1 MSDMLSQDEIDA
13 LLRGTP
19 SDDEPTD
26 TSSDD
31 GLEEL
36 DEMEIDALGEVGNI
50 SLGNSATA
58 LSALLNQKVE
68 ITTPHVRMI
77 TMDEL
82 RSRYP
87 IPHVALR
94 VGYTEGFKGENVLIL
109 TQRDASVIANLMMGG
124 DGMVEENHEMEPIAL
139 SAVQEAMNQMMGA
152 AATSMSTVFS
162 MRIDISPPAVEIF
175 DFSQEK
181 SIVDSFSLWESMV
194 IIEFDLKIGTLI
206 DSKIVQLAPLE
217 FSKQLIQKLFSASTT
232 TTEEAK
238 GATHEPVQPSPQVA
252 PQQTQQTQQM
262 PQQEQRYET
271 PVAPKKEP
279 VGVSPVQFGQFEEVQ
294 QEGVPGNIGMLYD
307 VPLNVTVELGRTR
320 RSVRDILELTQ
331 GSIIELDKLAGEPVD
346 VFVNNTLIATGE
358 VVVIEENFGVRI
370 TEIVNTKERLRMF

>member
-19 SDDEPTD
+19 SD
-26 TSSDD
+26 SDD
-31 GLEEL
+31 ASDTQSDEEVL

-109 TQRDASVIANLMMGG
+109 TQRDASIIANLMMGG
-124 DGMVEENHEMEPIAL
+124 DGVIDETAEMEPIAL

-181 SIVDSFSLWESMV
+181 SIVDSFSLWDSMV

-217 FSKQLIQKLFSASTT
+217 FSKQLIQKLFLASTEVSNEPSPAQPAAQT
-232 TTEEAK
+232 QPKPSPAVEASPPPAK
-238 GATHEPVQPSPQVA
+238 PTPVQEQVVK
-252 PQQTQQTQQM
+252 
-262 PQQEQRYET
+262 ES
-271 PVAPKKEP
+271 VA
-279 VGVSPVQFGQFEEVQ
+279 VSPVQFGQLSDAQVD
-294 QEGVPGNIGMLYD
+294 GTPANIGMLYD

>member
-19 SDDEPTD
+19 STDEPQEPD
-26 TSSDD
+26 VKEILDD
-31 GLEEL
+31 
-36 DEMEIDALGEVGNI
+36 MEIDALGEVGNI

-77 TMDEL
+77 SMEEL

-124 DGMVEENHEMEPIAL
+124 DGVIDESLEMDPIAL

-175 DFSQEK
+175 DFSQDK
-181 SIVDSFSLWESMV
+181 SIVDSFSLWENMV
-194 IIEFDLKIGTLI
+194 IIEFDLKIGTMI
-206 DSKIVQLAPLE
+206 DSKIVQLAPLD

-232 TTEEAK
+232 QQAEPAPQVTEQA
-238 GATHEPVQPSPQVA
+238 QPSQQAQQEPLSA
-252 PQQTQQTQQM
+252 PAMAQQTT
-262 PQQEQRYET
+262 
-271 PVAPKKEP
+271 VASPEPKATP
-279 VGVSPVQFGQFEEVQ
+279 VGVSPVQFSQLGEMEV
-294 QEGVPGNIGMLYD
+294 EGTPGNIGMLYD

-331 GSIIELDKLAGEPVD
+331 GSVIELDKLAGEPVD
-346 VFVNNTLIATGE
+346 VLVNNTLIATGE

>member
-19 SDDEPTD
+19 SAEEPTD
-26 TSSDD
+26 TGSTDD
-31 GLEEL
+31 LHQL

-77 TMDEL
+77 TMEEL

-124 DGMVEENHEMEPIAL
+124 DGVVDESLEMEPIAL

-181 SIVDSFSLWESMV
+181 TIVDSFSLWESMV

-206 DSKIVQLAPLE
+206 DSKIVQLAPLD

-232 TTEEAK
+232 TTESAPT
-238 GATHEPVQPSPQVA
+238 APTSSHEPVREQPRA
-252 PQQTQQTQQM
+252 PQ
-262 PQQEQRYET
+262 PQPEPRYE
-271 PVAPKKEP
+271 APPEQKKEP
-279 VGVSPVQFGQFEEVQ
+279 VGVSPVQFGQFSEVQ
-294 QEGVPGNIGMLYD
+294 QEGPPGNIGMLYD

-370 TEIVNTKERLRMF
+370 TEIVNTIERLRMF

>member
-19 SDDEPTD
+19 SAEEPTD
-26 TSSDD
+26 TSSTDD
-31 GLEEL
+31 LHQL

-77 TMDEL
+77 TMEEL

-124 DGMVEENHEMEPIAL
+124 DGVVDESLEMEPIAL

-181 SIVDSFSLWESMV
+181 TIVDSFSLWESMV

-217 FSKQLIQKLFSASTT
+217 FSKQLIQKLFNASTT
-232 TTEEAK
+232 TSEPAP
-238 GATHEPVQPSPQVA
+238 AVQVPAPEPVREQPAASQPQ
-252 PQQTQQTQQM
+252 PE
-262 PQQEQRYET
+262 PRYE
-271 PVAPKKEP
+271 APPEHKKEP
-279 VGVSPVQFGQFEEVQ
+279 VGVSPVQFGQFSEVQ
-294 QEGVPGNIGMLYD
+294 QEGPPGNIGMLYD

>member
-19 SDDEPTD
+19 SNDEPQDTD
-26 TSSDD
+26 ADEILDD
-31 GLEEL
+31 
-36 DEMEIDALGEVGNI
+36 MEIDALGEVGNI

-77 TMDEL
+77 SMEEL

-124 DGMVEENHEMEPIAL
+124 DGVIDESIEMDPIAL

-175 DFSQEK
+175 DFSQDK
-181 SIVDSFSLWESMV
+181 SIVDSFSLWENMV
-194 IIEFDLKIGTLI
+194 IIEFDLKIGTMI
-206 DSKIVQLAPLE
+206 DSKIVQLAPLD

-232 TTEEAK
+232 QQAEPASQ
-238 GATHEPVQPSPQVA
+238 ATAQAQPEQPQAQPIPA
-252 PQQTQQTQQM
+252 PAM
-262 PQQEQRYET
+262 EQRTVVPPPE
-271 PVAPKKEP
+271 PKATP
-279 VGVSPVQFGQFEEVQ
+279 VGVSPVQFSQLGEMEV
-294 QEGVPGNIGMLYD
+294 EGTPGNIGMLYD

-331 GSIIELDKLAGEPVD
+331 GSVIELDKLAGEPVD
-346 VFVNNTLIATGE
+346 VLVNNTLIATGE

>member
-13 LLRGTP
+13 LLRGAP
-19 SDDEPTD
+19 SASDDTNDVPAN
-26 TSSDD
+26 
-31 GLEEL
+31 EEVL

-109 TQRDASVIANLMMGG
+109 TQRDASIIANLMMGG
-124 DGMVEENHEMEPIAL
+124 DGVIDETAEMEPIAL

-181 SIVDSFSLWESMV
+181 SIVDSFSLWDSMV

-217 FSKQLIQKLFSASTT
+217 FSKQLIQKLFLASTEVSNESASVPPTT
-232 TTEEAK
+232 HTH
-238 GATHEPVQPSPQVA
+238 HEPVVEASPPPVQPTPV
-252 PQQTQQTQQM
+252 
-262 PQQEQRYET
+262 QEQ
-271 PVAPKKEP
+271 VKESIA
-279 VGVSPVQFGQFEEVQ
+279 VSPVQFGQLSDAQVD
-294 QEGVPGNIGMLYD
+294 GAPGNIGMLYD

>member
-19 SDDEPTD
+19 STDEPQE
-26 TSSDD
+26 SDA
-31 GLEEL
+31 EEIL
-36 DEMEIDALGEVGNI
+36 DDMEIDALGEVGNI

-77 TMDEL
+77 SMEEL

-124 DGMVEENHEMEPIAL
+124 DGVIDESLEMDPIAL

-175 DFSQEK
+175 DFSQDK
-181 SIVDSFSLWESMV
+181 SIVDSFSLWENMV
-194 IIEFDLKIGTLI
+194 IIEFDLKIGTMI
-206 DSKIVQLAPLE
+206 DSKIVQLAPLD

-232 TTEEAK
+232 QQA
-238 GATHEPVQPSPQVA
+238 EPA
-252 PQQTQQTQQM
+252 PQATAQAQPEQ
-262 PQQEQRYET
+262 PQAQPTPAPAMEQRTVVPPPE
-271 PVAPKKEP
+271 PKATP
-279 VGVSPVQFGQFEEVQ
+279 VGVSPVQFSQLGEMEV
-294 QEGVPGNIGMLYD
+294 EGTPGNIGMLYD

-331 GSIIELDKLAGEPVD
+331 GSVIELDKLAGEPVD
-346 VFVNNTLIATGE
+346 VLVNNTLIATGE

>member
-19 SDDEPTD
+19 SAEEPTD
-26 TSSDD
+26 TSSTED
-31 GLEEL
+31 LHQL

-77 TMDEL
+77 TMEEL

-124 DGMVEENHEMEPIAL
+124 DGVVDESLEMEPIAL

-206 DSKIVQLAPLE
+206 DSKIVQLAPLD

-232 TTEEAK
+232 TTESART
-238 GATHEPVQPSPQVA
+238 APTSSQEPVREQATA
-252 PQQTQQTQQM
+252 PQ
-262 PQQEQRYET
+262 PPPEPRYE
-271 PVAPKKEP
+271 APPEQKKEP
-279 VGVSPVQFGQFEEVQ
+279 VGVSPVQFGQFSEVQ
-294 QEGVPGNIGMLYD
+294 QEGPPGNIGMLYD

>member
-19 SDDEPTD
+19 SAEEPADTHLTDD
-26 TSSDD
+26 
-31 GLEEL
+31 LHQL

-77 TMDEL
+77 TMEEL

-124 DGMVEENHEMEPIAL
+124 DGVVDESLEMEPIAL

-181 SIVDSFSLWESMV
+181 TIVDSFSLWESMV

-206 DSKIVQLAPLE
+206 DSKIVQLAPLD

-232 TTEEAK
+232 TTESAP
-238 GATHEPVQPSPQVA
+238 TSSHEPVREQPRA
-252 PQQTQQTQQM
+252 PQ
-262 PQQEQRYET
+262 PQPEPRYE
-271 PVAPKKEP
+271 APPEQKKEP
-279 VGVSPVQFGQFEEVQ
+279 VGVSPVQFGQFSEVQ
-294 QEGVPGNIGMLYD
+294 QEGPPGNIGMLYD

>member
-19 SDDEPTD
+19 STDEPQEPD
-26 TSSDD
+26 VKEILDD
-31 GLEEL
+31 
-36 DEMEIDALGEVGNI
+36 MEIDALGEVGNI

-77 TMDEL
+77 SMEEL

-124 DGMVEENHEMEPIAL
+124 DGVIDESLEMDPIAL

-175 DFSQEK
+175 DFSQDK
-181 SIVDSFSLWESMV
+181 SIVDSFSLWENMV
-194 IIEFDLKIGTLI
+194 IIEFDLKIGTMI
-206 DSKIVQLAPLE
+206 DSKIVQLAPLD

-232 TTEEAK
+232 QQA
-238 GATHEPVQPSPQVA
+238 EPAPQVTEQAQPLQQAQQA
-252 PQQTQQTQQM
+252 PLSAPAMAQQTT
-262 PQQEQRYET
+262 
-271 PVAPKKEP
+271 VASPEPKATP
-279 VGVSPVQFGQFEEVQ
+279 VGVSPVQFSQLGEMEV
-294 QEGVPGNIGMLYD
+294 EGTPGNIGMLYD

-331 GSIIELDKLAGEPVD
+331 GSVIELDKLAGEPVD
-346 VFVNNTLIATGE
+346 VLVNNTLIATGE

>member
-19 SDDEPTD
+19 SADEPTD
-26 TSSDD
+26 TSSSDELNQLDD
-31 GLEEL
+31 
-36 DEMEIDALGEVGNI
+36 MEIDALGEVGNI

-77 TMDEL
+77 TMEEL

-124 DGMVEENHEMEPIAL
+124 DGVVDESLEMEPIAL

-217 FSKQLIQKLFSASTT
+217 FSKQLIQKLFNASTT
-232 TTEEAK
+232 TTEPAP
-238 GATHEPVQPSPQVA
+238 AAPISRPEPVQEQPVA
-252 PQQTQQTQQM
+252 SQAAPE
-262 PQQEQRYET
+262 PRYEA
-271 PVAPKKEP
+271 PPEPKKEP
-279 VGVSPVQFGQFEEVQ
+279 VGVSPVQFGQFSDVQ
-294 QEGVPGNIGMLYD
+294 QEGPPGNIGMLYD

>member
-19 SDDEPTD
+19 SNDEPQD
-26 TSSDD
+26 SDA
-31 GLEEL
+31 EEIL
-36 DEMEIDALGEVGNI
+36 DDMEIDALGEVGNI

-77 TMDEL
+77 SMEEL

-124 DGMVEENHEMEPIAL
+124 DGVIDESLEMDPIAL

-175 DFSQEK
+175 DFSQDK
-181 SIVDSFSLWESMV
+181 SIVDSFSLWENMV
-194 IIEFDLKIGTLI
+194 IIEFDLKIGTMI
-206 DSKIVQLAPLE
+206 DSKIVQLAPLD

-232 TTEEAK
+232 QQAEL
-238 GATHEPVQPSPQVA
+238 A
-252 PQQTQQTQQM
+252 PQATAQAQPEQ
-262 PQQEQRYET
+262 PQPQPQAQPTPAPAMEQRTVVPPPE
-271 PVAPKKEP
+271 PKATP
-279 VGVSPVQFGQFEEVQ
+279 VGVSPVQFSQLGEMEV
-294 QEGVPGNIGMLYD
+294 EGTPGNIGMLYD

-331 GSIIELDKLAGEPVD
+331 GSVIELDKLAGEPVD
-346 VFVNNTLIATGE
+346 VLVNNTLIATGE

>member
-19 SDDEPTD
+19 SD
-26 TSSDD
+26 SDD
-31 GLEEL
+31 ASDTQSDEEVL

-109 TQRDASVIANLMMGG
+109 TQRDASIIANLMMGG
-124 DGMVEENHEMEPIAL
+124 DGVIDETAEMEPIAL

-181 SIVDSFSLWESMV
+181 SIVDSFSLWDSMV

-217 FSKQLIQKLFSASTT
+217 FSKQLIQKLFLAST
-232 TTEEAK
+232 EVSNEPS
-238 GATHEPVQPSPQVA
+238 PVQPA
-252 PQQTQQTQQM
+252 AQTQ
-262 PQQEQRYET
+262 PKSSPAVEASPPPAKPAPVQEQVVKES
-271 PVAPKKEP
+271 VA
-279 VGVSPVQFGQFEEVQ
+279 VSPVQFGQLSDAQVD
-294 QEGVPGNIGMLYD
+294 GTPANIGMLYD

>member
-19 SDDEPTD
+19 STDEPQEPD
-26 TSSDD
+26 VKEMLDD
-31 GLEEL
+31 
-36 DEMEIDALGEVGNI
+36 MEIDALGEVGNI

-77 TMDEL
+77 SMEEL

-124 DGMVEENHEMEPIAL
+124 DGVIDESLEMDPIAL

-175 DFSQEK
+175 DFSQDK
-181 SIVDSFSLWESMV
+181 SIVDSFSLWENMV
-194 IIEFDLKIGTLI
+194 IIEFDLKIGTMI
-206 DSKIVQLAPLE
+206 DSKIVQLAPLD

-232 TTEEAK
+232 QQAAPAPQVTEQA
-238 GATHEPVQPSPQVA
+238 QSSPSPPSA
-252 PQQTQQTQQM
+252 PATAQQTT
-262 PQQEQRYET
+262 
-271 PVAPKKEP
+271 VASPELKATP
-279 VGVSPVQFGQFEEVQ
+279 VGVSPVQFSQLGEMEV
-294 QEGVPGNIGMLYD
+294 EGTPGNIGMLYD

-331 GSIIELDKLAGEPVD
+331 GSVIELDKLAGEPVD
-346 VFVNNTLIATGE
+346 VLVNNTLIATGE

>member
-19 SDDEPTD
+19 SAEEPTD
-26 TSSDD
+26 TQSIDD
-31 GLEEL
+31 LHQL

-77 TMDEL
+77 TMEEL

-124 DGMVEENHEMEPIAL
+124 DGVVDESLEMEPIAL

-162 MRIDISPPAVEIF
+162 MRIDISPPAVEVF

-232 TTEEAK
+232 TTEPAPT
-238 GATHEPVQPSPQVA
+238 AQVPTPEPVREQPAA
-252 PQQTQQTQQM
+252 PQ
-262 PQQEQRYET
+262 PQPEPRYE
-271 PVAPKKEP
+271 APPEYKKEP
-279 VGVSPVQFGQFEEVQ
+279 VGVSPVQFGQFSEVQ
-294 QEGVPGNIGMLYD
+294 QEGPPGNIGMLYD

-370 TEIVNTKERLRMF
+370 TEIVNKKERLRMF

>member
-19 SDDEPTD
+19 SNDEPQD
-26 TSSDD
+26 SDA
-31 GLEEL
+31 EEIL
-36 DEMEIDALGEVGNI
+36 DDMEIDALGEVGNI

-77 TMDEL
+77 SMEEL

-124 DGMVEENHEMEPIAL
+124 DGVIDESLEMEPIAL

-175 DFSQEK
+175 DFSQDK

-194 IIEFDLKIGTLI
+194 IIEFDLKIGTMI
-206 DSKIVQLAPLE
+206 DSKIVQLAPLD

-232 TTEEAK
+232 QQA
-238 GATHEPVQPSPQVA
+238 EPA
-252 PQQTQQTQQM
+252 PQATAQAQPEQ
-262 PQQEQRYET
+262 PQPQAQPTPAPAMEQRTVVPPPE
-271 PVAPKKEP
+271 PKATP
-279 VGVSPVQFGQFEEVQ
+279 VGVSPVQFSQLGEMEV
-294 QEGVPGNIGMLYD
+294 EGTPGNIGMLYD

-331 GSIIELDKLAGEPVD
+331 GSVIELDKLAGEPVD
-346 VFVNNTLIATGE
+346 VLVNNTLIATGE

>member
-19 SDDEPTD
+19 SADEPTD
-26 TSSDD
+26 TGSTDELSQLDD
-31 GLEEL
+31 
-36 DEMEIDALGEVGNI
+36 MEIDALGEVGNI

-77 TMDEL
+77 TMEEL

-124 DGMVEENHEMEPIAL
+124 DGVVDESLEMEPIAL

-232 TTEEAK
+232 TTEPAPAAPVSRPK
-238 GATHEPVQPSPQVA
+238 PVQEQPAASQVQ
-252 PQQTQQTQQM
+252 PE
-262 PQQEQRYET
+262 PRYEA
-271 PVAPKKEP
+271 PPEPKKEP
-279 VGVSPVQFGQFEEVQ
+279 VGVSPVQFGQFSDVQ
-294 QEGVPGNIGMLYD
+294 QEGPPGNIGMLYD

-370 TEIVNTKERLRMF
+370 TEIINTKERLRMF

>member
-19 SDDEPTD
+19 SD
-26 TSSDD
+26 SDD
-31 GLEEL
+31 ASDTQSDEEVL

-109 TQRDASVIANLMMGG
+109 TQRDASIIANLMMGG
-124 DGMVEENHEMEPIAL
+124 DGVIDETAEMEPIAL

-181 SIVDSFSLWESMV
+181 SIVDSFSLWDSMV

-217 FSKQLIQKLFSASTT
+217 FSKQLIQKLFLASTEVSNEPSPAQPAAQT
-232 TTEEAK
+232 QPKPSPAVETSPPPAK
-238 GATHEPVQPSPQVA
+238 PAPVQEQVVK
-252 PQQTQQTQQM
+252 
-262 PQQEQRYET
+262 ES
-271 PVAPKKEP
+271 VA
-279 VGVSPVQFGQFEEVQ
+279 VSPVQFGQLSDAQVD
-294 QEGVPGNIGMLYD
+294 GTPANIGMLYD

>member
-19 SDDEPTD
+19 STDEPQEPD
-26 TSSDD
+26 VKEILDD
-31 GLEEL
+31 
-36 DEMEIDALGEVGNI
+36 MEIDALGEVGNI

-77 TMDEL
+77 SMEEL

-124 DGMVEENHEMEPIAL
+124 DGVIDESLEMDPIAL

-175 DFSQEK
+175 DFSQDK
-181 SIVDSFSLWESMV
+181 SIVDSFSLWENMV
-194 IIEFDLKIGTLI
+194 IIEFDLKIGTMI
-206 DSKIVQLAPLE
+206 DSKIVQLAPLD

-232 TTEEAK
+232 QQAAPAPQVTEQA
-238 GATHEPVQPSPQVA
+238 QSSPSPPSA
-252 PQQTQQTQQM
+252 PATAQQTT
-262 PQQEQRYET
+262 
-271 PVAPKKEP
+271 VASPELKATP
-279 VGVSPVQFGQFEEVQ
+279 VGVSPVQFSQLGEMEV
-294 QEGVPGNIGMLYD
+294 EGTPGNIGMLYD

-331 GSIIELDKLAGEPVD
+331 GSVIELDKLAGEPVD
-346 VFVNNTLIATGE
+346 VLVNNTLIATGE

>member
-19 SDDEPTD
+19 SD
-26 TSSDD
+26 SDD
-31 GLEEL
+31 ASDTQSDEDVL

-109 TQRDASVIANLMMGG
+109 TQRDASIIANLMMGG
-124 DGMVEENHEMEPIAL
+124 DGVIDETAEMEPIAL

-181 SIVDSFSLWESMV
+181 SIVDSFSLWDSMV

-217 FSKQLIQKLFSASTT
+217 FSKQLIQKLFLAST
-232 TTEEAK
+232 EVSNEPS
-238 GATHEPVQPSPQVA
+238 PVQPA
-252 PQQTQQTQQM
+252 AQTQ
-262 PQQEQRYET
+262 PKSSPAVEASPPPAKPAPVQEQVVKES
-271 PVAPKKEP
+271 VA
-279 VGVSPVQFGQFEEVQ
+279 VSPVQFGQLSDAQVD
-294 QEGVPGNIGMLYD
+294 GTPANIGMLYD

>member
-19 SDDEPTD
+19 STDEPQEPD
-26 TSSDD
+26 VKEILDD
-31 GLEEL
+31 
-36 DEMEIDALGEVGNI
+36 MEIDALGEVGNI

-77 TMDEL
+77 SMEEL

-124 DGMVEENHEMEPIAL
+124 DGVIDESLEMDPIAL

-175 DFSQEK
+175 DFSQDK
-181 SIVDSFSLWESMV
+181 SIVDSFSLWENMV
-194 IIEFDLKIGTLI
+194 IIEFDLKIGTMI
-206 DSKIVQLAPLE
+206 DSKIVQLAPLD

-232 TTEEAK
+232 QQAEPAPQVTEQA
-238 GATHEPVQPSPQVA
+238 QPSPPSA
-252 PQQTQQTQQM
+252 PAMAQQTT
-262 PQQEQRYET
+262 
-271 PVAPKKEP
+271 VASPEPKATP
-279 VGVSPVQFGQFEEVQ
+279 VGVSPVQFSQLGEMEV
-294 QEGVPGNIGMLYD
+294 EGTPGNIGMLYD

-331 GSIIELDKLAGEPVD
+331 GSVIELDKLAGEPVD
-346 VFVNNTLIATGE
+346 VLVNNTLIATGE

>member
-13 LLRGTP
+13 LLRGAP
-19 SDDEPTD
+19 SD
-26 TSSDD
+26 SDD
-31 GLEEL
+31 VSDSQSDEEVL

-109 TQRDASVIANLMMGG
+109 TQRDASIIANLMMGG
-124 DGMVEENHEMEPIAL
+124 DGVIDETAEMEPIAL

-181 SIVDSFSLWESMV
+181 SIVDSFSLWDSMV

-217 FSKQLIQKLFSASTT
+217 FSKQLIQKLFLAST
-232 TTEEAK
+232 EVS
-238 GATHEPVQPSPQVA
+238 HEPSPVQPAAHTQPKPSPVVEASPPPAKPA
-252 PQQTQQTQQM
+252 PV
-262 PQQEQRYET
+262 QEQVVKES
-271 PVAPKKEP
+271 VA
-279 VGVSPVQFGQFEEVQ
+279 VSPVQFGQLSDAQVD
-294 QEGVPGNIGMLYD
+294 GTPSNIGMLYD

>member
-19 SDDEPTD
+19 SAEEPTD
-26 TSSDD
+26 TGSTDD
-31 GLEEL
+31 LHQL

-77 TMDEL
+77 TMEEL

-124 DGMVEENHEMEPIAL
+124 DGVVDESLEMEPIAL

-181 SIVDSFSLWESMV
+181 TIVDSFSLWESMV

-206 DSKIVQLAPLE
+206 DSKIVQLAPLD

-232 TTEEAK
+232 TTESAPT
-238 GATHEPVQPSPQVA
+238 APSSSQEPVREQPPA
-252 PQQTQQTQQM
+252 PQPQPEPRYEAP
-262 PQQEQRYET
+262 PQQ
-271 PVAPKKEP
+271 KKEP
-279 VGVSPVQFGQFEEVQ
+279 VGVSPVQFGQFSEVQ
-294 QEGVPGNIGMLYD
+294 QEGPPGNIGMLYD

>member
-19 SDDEPTD
+19 SAEEPTD
-26 TSSDD
+26 TSSTED
-31 GLEEL
+31 LHQL

-77 TMDEL
+77 TMEEL

-124 DGMVEENHEMEPIAL
+124 DGVVDESLEMEPIAL

-206 DSKIVQLAPLE
+206 DSKIVQLAPLD

-232 TTEEAK
+232 TTESAPT
-238 GATHEPVQPSPQVA
+238 APTSSQEPVREQATA
-252 PQQTQQTQQM
+252 PQ
-262 PQQEQRYET
+262 PPPEPRYE
-271 PVAPKKEP
+271 APPEQKKEP
-279 VGVSPVQFGQFEEVQ
+279 VGVSPVQFGQFSEVQ
-294 QEGVPGNIGMLYD
+294 QEGPPGNIGMLYD

>member
-19 SDDEPTD
+19 SAEEPTD
-26 TSSDD
+26 TSSTND
-31 GLEEL
+31 LHQL

-77 TMDEL
+77 TMEEL

-124 DGMVEENHEMEPIAL
+124 DGVVDESLEMEPIAL

-162 MRIDISPPAVEIF
+162 MRIDISPPAVEVF

-232 TTEEAK
+232 TTETAP
-238 GATHEPVQPSPQVA
+238 AVQVPAPEPVREQPAASQPQ
-252 PQQTQQTQQM
+252 PE
-262 PQQEQRYET
+262 PRYE
-271 PVAPKKEP
+271 APPEHKKEP
-279 VGVSPVQFGQFEEVQ
+279 VGVSPVQFGQFSEVQ
-294 QEGVPGNIGMLYD
+294 QEGPPGNIGMLYD

>member
-19 SDDEPTD
+19 SAEEPTD
-26 TSSDD
+26 TGSTDD
-31 GLEEL
+31 LHQL

-77 TMDEL
+77 TMEEL

-124 DGMVEENHEMEPIAL
+124 DGVVDESLEMEPIAL

-181 SIVDSFSLWESMV
+181 TIVDSFSLWESMV

-217 FSKQLIQKLFSASTT
+217 FSKQLIQKLFNASTT
-232 TTEEAK
+232 TTEPAPT
-238 GATHEPVQPSPQVA
+238 AQVPAPEPVREQPAASQPQ
-252 PQQTQQTQQM
+252 PE
-262 PQQEQRYET
+262 PRYE
-271 PVAPKKEP
+271 APPEHKKEP
-279 VGVSPVQFGQFEEVQ
+279 VGVSPVQFGQFSEVQ
-294 QEGVPGNIGMLYD
+294 QEGPPGNIGMLYD

>member
-19 SDDEPTD
+19 STDEPQEPD
-26 TSSDD
+26 VKEILDD
-31 GLEEL
+31 
-36 DEMEIDALGEVGNI
+36 MEIDALGEVGNI

-77 TMDEL
+77 SMEEL

-124 DGMVEENHEMEPIAL
+124 DGVIDESLEMDPIAL

-175 DFSQEK
+175 DFSQDK
-181 SIVDSFSLWESMV
+181 SIVDSFSLWENMV
-194 IIEFDLKIGTLI
+194 IIEFDLKIGTMI
-206 DSKIVQLAPLE
+206 DSKIVQLAPLD

-232 TTEEAK
+232 QQAAPAPQVTEQA
-238 GATHEPVQPSPQVA
+238 QPSPSPPSA
-252 PQQTQQTQQM
+252 PAMAQQTT
-262 PQQEQRYET
+262 
-271 PVAPKKEP
+271 VASPEPKATP
-279 VGVSPVQFGQFEEVQ
+279 VGVSPVQFSQLGEMEV
-294 QEGVPGNIGMLYD
+294 EGTPGNIGMLYD

-331 GSIIELDKLAGEPVD
+331 GSVIELDKLAGEPVD
-346 VFVNNTLIATGE
+346 VLVNNTLIATGE

>member
-19 SDDEPTD
+19 SNDEPQD
-26 TSSDD
+26 SDA
-31 GLEEL
+31 EEIL
-36 DEMEIDALGEVGNI
+36 DDMEIDALGEVGNI

-77 TMDEL
+77 SMEEL

-124 DGMVEENHEMEPIAL
+124 DGVIDESLEMEPIAL

-175 DFSQEK
+175 DFSQDK
-181 SIVDSFSLWESMV
+181 SIVDSFSLWENMV
-194 IIEFDLKIGTLI
+194 IIEFDLKIGTMI
-206 DSKIVQLAPLE
+206 DSKIVQLAPLD

-232 TTEEAK
+232 QQA
-238 GATHEPVQPSPQVA
+238 EPA
-252 PQQTQQTQQM
+252 PQATAQAQPEQ
-262 PQQEQRYET
+262 PQAKPTPAPAMEQRTVVPPPE
-271 PVAPKKEP
+271 PKATP
-279 VGVSPVQFGQFEEVQ
+279 VGVSPVQFSQLGEMEV
-294 QEGVPGNIGMLYD
+294 EGTPGNIGMLYD

-331 GSIIELDKLAGEPVD
+331 GSVIELDKLAGEPVD
-346 VFVNNTLIATGE
+346 VLVNNTLIATGE

>member
-19 SDDEPTD
+19 SD
-26 TSSDD
+26 SDD
-31 GLEEL
+31 ASDTQSDEEVL

-109 TQRDASVIANLMMGG
+109 TQRDASIIANLMMGG
-124 DGMVEENHEMEPIAL
+124 DGVIDETAEMEPIAL

-181 SIVDSFSLWESMV
+181 SIVDSFSLWDSMV

-217 FSKQLIQKLFSASTT
+217 FSKQLIQKLFLAST
-232 TTEEAK
+232 EVSNEPS
-238 GATHEPVQPSPQVA
+238 PVQPAAQTPPKPSPAVEASPPPAKPA
-252 PQQTQQTQQM
+252 PV
-262 PQQEQRYET
+262 QEQVVKES
-271 PVAPKKEP
+271 VA
-279 VGVSPVQFGQFEEVQ
+279 VSPVQFGQLSDAQVD
-294 QEGVPGNIGMLYD
+294 GTPANIGMLYD